1 MKFLQ
6 FFLAFFLL
14 LFVNQTLNSQTKH
27 VFNPANA
34 REGELVEYCHTHL
47 KMNELLQ
54 NPDYVKAKAEDDAIF
69 NAALKKGGF
78 QKATIYKIPVVFHVL
93 HINGVENISDEQ
105 IFNAVAILNRDF
117 RKLNADTAS
126 VHPDFQGMP
135 ADVEIEFVLATK
147 APNGTCFKGITRT
160 NSDLSYD
167 GSSGSAQVTAI
178 KNGNDV
184 YIGTWP
190 GNKYLNIFVCGEIG
204 GAAGYTYNP
213 SAFSATSMNNGIW
226 VLDNYVGSIGTGS
239 VGGSRTL
246 THEVGHWL
254 NLEHT
259 WGPNNNPG
267 TTSSCGTDDGVT
279 DTPNC
284 IGVTACLLNSNTC
297 NSDNAYW
304 GFDIR
309 DNVENYMDYSYCS
322 KMFTSG
328 QVARMRTAV
337 QQTNTGRANL
347 WSSANLIAT
356 GATGILSLCKAQ
368 FTADKTSICLGDQIQ
383 FTDDSYNSANSWNW
397 LITPSSGWSFVA
409 GTSATSQN
417 PKILFSA
424 PGAYS
429 IKLTASDGSI
439 SDDELKTN
447 FIFVTPQAATLP
459 FWEGF
464 ENYTS
469 LANLNNWEVYNP
481 QNNNAFTIENTTSY
495 SGSKCAKLVNFGQ
508 TPPNID
514 ELISAPIDLSV
525 IPSTGIVT
533 LSFRYSYRKV
543 TSANYEYFKVYIS
556 SNCGESWTLRKT
568 LANNNLSSLTS
579 TTSWTPTQT
588 SDWVT
593 VHMTN
598 VTNTY
603 FTDNF
608 KAKFSFE
615 GEGGNNLYLDDINLY
630 AGAPSDNLVTAGI
643 DEVIDFENFSLYP
656 NPTAAELN
664 VQFNVNKQERLRFEI
679 QDVSGKFVRQHF
691 ILANEGTNLVSFE
704 TSELSKGMYLLKIS
718 SASGAKTVQFIVN

>member
-6 FFLAFFLL
+6 FFVAFFLL
-14 LFVNQTLNSQTKH
+14 LFVNQTLNAQTKH

-34 REGELVEYCHTHL
+34 RDGELVEYCHTHL
-47 KMNELLQ
+47 KMNKLLQ
-54 NPDYVKAKAEDDAIF
+54 NPDYAKAKAEDDANF

-117 RKLNADTAS
+117 RKQNADTAN
-126 VHPDFQGMP
+126 VHADFQGMP

-160 NSDLSYD
+160 NSALSYD

-178 KNGNDV
+178 KNGNDI
-184 YIGTWP
+184 YIGSWP

-204 GAAGYTYNP
+204 GAAGYTTNP
-213 SAFSATSMNNGIW
+213 STFSATSMNNGIW
-226 VLDNYVGSIGTGS
+226 ILHDYVGSIGTGY
-239 VGGSRTL
+239 VGSSRAL

-284 IGVTACLLNSNTC
+284 IGVTDCLLNSNTC
-297 NSDNAYW
+297 NSDDAYW
-304 GFDIR
+304 GFAIR

-322 KMFTSG
+322 KMFTAG
-328 QVARMRTAV
+328 QVARMRTAA
-337 QQTNTGRANL
+337 QQTSTGRANL
-347 WSSANLIAT
+347 WSSANLTAT
-356 GATGILSLCKAQ
+356 GASGILSLCKAE
-368 FTADKTSICLGDQIQ
+368 FTSDKTSICLGDQIQ

-417 PKILFSA
+417 PKILFSS
-424 PGAYS
+424 PGSYS

-508 TPPNID
+508 TPSNID
-514 ELISAPIDLSV
+514 DLISAPIDLSV

-533 LSFRYSYRKV
+533 LSFRYAYRKV
-543 TSANYEYFKVYIS
+543 TSATYEYFKVYIS
-556 SNCGESWTLRKT
+556 SNCGESWALRKT

-579 TTSWTPTQT
+579 TTSWKPTQT
-588 SDWVT
+588 IDWVT

-603 FTDNF
+603 FTENF

-615 GEGGNNLYLDDINLY
+615 GVDGNNFYLDDINLY

-643 DEVIDFENFSLYP
+643 DELIDFENFSLYP
-656 NPTAAELN
+656 NPTDAEFN

-679 QDVSGKFVRQHF
+679 QDLAGKFVRQHF

-704 TSELSKGMYLLKIS
+704 TTELSKGMYLLKIS

>member
-1 MKFLQ
+1 MKLSLLILTLVFC
-6 FFLAFFLL
+6 FF
-14 LFVNQTLNSQTKH
+14 NTINSQVQRKVDMQNT
-27 VFNPANA
+27 
-34 REGELVEYCHTHL
+34 RDGENIEYCFTHK
-47 KMNELLQ
+47 KMQALLQ
-54 NPDYVKAKAEDDAIF
+54 NQDFLTQFNLDEIAFDKAM
-69 NAALKKGGF
+69 KKGSSSKGTVF
-78 QKATIYKIPVVFHVL
+78 RIPVVFHVL
-93 HINGVENISDEQ
+93 HNQGIENISDEQ
-105 IFNAVAILNRDF
+105 IINAVAILNRDY
-117 RKLNADTAS
+117 RKQNADTAT
-126 VHPDFQGMP
+126 VHPDFLGLP
-135 ADVEIEFVLATK
+135 FDSEIEFVLATK
-147 APNGTCFKGITRT
+147 APDGTCFKGITRT
-160 NSDLSYD
+160 ETILTFQGED
-167 GSSGSAQVTAI
+167 GDAQAQAVRD
-178 KNGNDV
+178 GNDV
-184 YIGTWP
+184 YIGDWP
-190 GNKYLNIFVCGEIG
+190 GNQYLNFFIADYIC
-204 GAAGYTYNP
+204 GAAGYTRYP
-213 SAFSATSMNNGIW
+213 SQWSADDMTNGIW
-226 VLDNYVGSIGTGS
+226 VLHTYVGSIGTGY
-239 VGGSRTL
+239 VGSSRAL

-259 WGPNNNPG
+259 WGPNNDPG
-267 TTSSCGTDDGVT
+267 TASSCGTDDGVT

-328 QVARMRTAV
+328 QVARMRTAA

-347 WSSANLIAT
+347 WSSANLTAT
-356 GATGILSLCKAQ
+356 GATGILSLCKAE
-368 FTADKTSICLGDQIQ
+368 FTTDKTSICLGDQIQ

-417 PKILFSA
+417 PQILFSA
-424 PGAYS
+424 PGSYS

-508 TPPNID
+508 TPSNID
-514 ELISAPIDLSV
+514 DLISAPIDLSV

-543 TSANYEYFKVYIS
+543 TSANYEYFKVFIS
-556 SNCGESWTLRKT
+556 SNCGDSWALRKT

-579 TTSWTPTQT
+579 TTSWVPSQT

-603 FTDNF
+603 FTENF

-615 GEGGNNLYLDDINLY
+615 GVGGNNFYLDDINLY

-656 NPTAAELN
+656 NPTAAEFN

-679 QDVSGKFVRQHF
+679 QDLAGKFVRQHF